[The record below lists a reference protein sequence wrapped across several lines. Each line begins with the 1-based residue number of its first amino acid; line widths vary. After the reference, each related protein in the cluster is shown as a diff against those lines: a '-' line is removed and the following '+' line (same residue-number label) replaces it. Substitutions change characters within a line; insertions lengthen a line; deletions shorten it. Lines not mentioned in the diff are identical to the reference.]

1 MSGPLFKLIVDE
13 IVAKGSMR
21 LDRFMDLA
29 LGHPVH
35 GYYMTRD
42 PFGRAGDFTTA
53 PEISQMFGEVI
64 GALFVEIWRQMG
76 APAPFHLLECGPG
89 RGTLMADMLR
99 VMSKSAPDMLAAV
112 NVHMLEMSPVL
123 KARQAEALAVYNNVT
138 WHEHLSTVP
147 ADAPLLMIGNEFLD
161 ALPIRQFIMTAEGWR
176 ERAVGEGLQF
186 VEIETP
192 DAPLYR
198 GAKPGEIYELAPAR
212 TKFMQE
218 IFKRLKTQGGYSLW
232 LDYGYTKPG
241 PGDTLQALRGH
252 KYVPVLEDPGQAD
265 ITAHVDFAVLAAAAK
280 AADLCSHGPVT
291 QGEFL
296 QDLGIEARAAALSVK
311 ASPVQQDDIE
321 KALHRLTH
329 SDEMGA
335 LFKVIGFSS
344 GYDFNAPG
352 F

>member
-1 MSGPLFKLIVDE
+1 
-13 IVAKGSMR
+13 MR

-76 APAPFHLLECGPG
+76 APSPFHLLECGPG

-123 KARQAEALAVYNNVT
+123 KIRQAETLAAYNNVT
-138 WHEHLSTVP
+138 WHEDLSTVP
-147 ADAPLLMIGNEFLD
+147 ADAPLLLIGNEFLD
-161 ALPIRQFIMTAEGWR
+161 ALPIRQFIMTEDGWR
-176 ERAVGEGLQF
+176 ERAVGAGLQF

-192 DAPLYR
+192 DAPLFR
-198 GAKPGEIYELAPAR
+198 GAKPGEIYELVPAR
-212 TKFMQE
+212 AKFMQE
-218 IFKRLKTQGGYSLW
+218 IFKRLQAQGGFSLW
-232 LDYGYTKPG
+232 LDYGYTKPSA
-241 PGDTLQALRGH
+241 GDTLQALRGH

-265 ITAHVDFAVLAAAAK
+265 ITAHVDFSALAAAAK
-280 AADLCSHGPVT
+280 AVDIYSHGPVT

-296 QDLGIEARAAALSVK
+296 RGLAVEARAAALSVK
-311 ASPVQQDDIE
+311 ASAAQQEDIE
-321 KALHRLTH
+321 KALRRLTH